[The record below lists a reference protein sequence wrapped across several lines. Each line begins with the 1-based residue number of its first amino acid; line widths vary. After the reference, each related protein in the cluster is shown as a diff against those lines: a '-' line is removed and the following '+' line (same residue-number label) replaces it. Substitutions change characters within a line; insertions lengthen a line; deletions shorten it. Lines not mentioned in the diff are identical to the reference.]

1 MTSENENE
9 TETEL
14 KTPRSIAL
22 ATKFI
27 TMMEHRANRSKDAAK
42 NHELI
47 SKLTFLLVLAM
58 AYENWGD
65 RIMSALAIF
74 V

>member
-1 MTSENENE
+1 MTNENE

-27 TMMEHRANRSKDAAK
+27 SMMESRANQSKEAAN

-47 SKLTFLLVLAM
+47 SKLTFLIVLGM

-65 RIMSALAIF
+65 RIMSVLAVF

>member
-1 MTSENENE
+1 MTNENE

-27 TMMEHRANRSKDAAK
+27 SMMENRAKRSSDAAS

-47 SKLTFLLVLAM
+47 SKFTFMFVLAL
-58 AYENWGD
+58 AYNEWGE
-65 RIMSALAIF
+65 RVFTVISGLI
-74 V
+74 

>member
-1 MTSENENE
+1 MTNENENE

-27 TMMEHRANRSKDAAK
+27 SMMENRAKRSSDAAS
-42 NHELI
+42 NHELV
-47 SKLTFLLVLAM
+47 SKLTFLIVLGM

>member
-1 MTSENENE
+1 MTNENE

-14 KTPRSIAL
+14 KTPRSIAI

-27 TMMEHRANRSKDAAK
+27 SMMERRAERSREAAN

-47 SKLTFLLVLAM
+47 SKLTFLIVLGM

-65 RIMSALAIF
+65 RIMSALALF

>member
-1 MTSENENE
+1 MTNENE

-27 TMMEHRANRSKDAAK
+27 TMMESRANRSKEAAN

-47 SKLTFLLVLAM
+47 SKLTFLIVLGM

-65 RIMSALAIF
+65 RIMSVLAVF

>member
-1 MTSENENE
+1 MTNENE

-14 KTPRSIAL
+14 KTPKSIAL

-27 TMMEHRANRSKDAAK
+27 TMMENRAKRSSEAAS

-47 SKLTFLLVLAM
+47 SKLTFLVVLAM

-65 RIMSALAIF
+65 RIMSVLAAF

>member
-1 MTSENENE
+1 MTNETE

-27 TMMEHRANRSKDAAK
+27 TMMETRAKRSSDAAS

-47 SKLTFLLVLAM
+47 SKLTFLIVLGM

-65 RIMSALAIF
+65 RIMSALALF

>member
-1 MTSENENE
+1 MTNE
-9 TETEL
+9 TETKTEL

-27 TMMEHRANRSKDAAK
+27 AMMERRAERSSDAAN

-47 SKLTFLLVLAM
+47 SKLTFLIVLGM

>member
-1 MTSENENE
+1 MKTESE

-14 KTPRSIAL
+14 KTPRSIAI

-27 TMMEHRANRSKDAAK
+27 SMMENRANRSKDAAN

-47 SKLTFLLVLAM
+47 SKLTFLIVLGM

-65 RIMSALAIF
+65 RIMSVLAAF

>member
-1 MTSENENE
+1 MTNENE

-22 ATKFI
+22 ATKFVS
-27 TMMEHRANRSKDAAK
+27 MMESRANRSKEAAN

-47 SKLTFLLVLAM
+47 SKLTFLIVLGM

-65 RIMSALAIF
+65 RIMSVLAVF

>member
-1 MTSENENE
+1 MTE
-9 TETEL
+9 TETETENEL
-14 KTPRSIAL
+14 KNPKSIAL

-27 TMMEHRANRSKDAAK
+27 TMMENRANRSKEAAN

-47 SKLTFLLVLAM
+47 SKLTFLIVLGM